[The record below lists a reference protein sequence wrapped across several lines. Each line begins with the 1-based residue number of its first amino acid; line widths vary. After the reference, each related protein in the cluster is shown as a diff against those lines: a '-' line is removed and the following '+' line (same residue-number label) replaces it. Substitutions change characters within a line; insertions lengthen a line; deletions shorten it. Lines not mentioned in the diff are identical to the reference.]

1 MLSTIEK
8 LKLLAESARYDVS
21 CSSSGSTRRAPKGG
35 FGSTSVSGICH
46 SWSEDGRCISLLK
59 ILMTNH
65 CIYDCDYCV
74 NRRSN
79 SIERALFSP
88 SEIVHLTVDFYK
100 RNYIEGLFLSSGVFR
115 SPDDTMLLLIEVARK
130 LRLDEKFGGYIH
142 IKGIPGA
149 SRELIETLGQY
160 ADRVSVNIEMPT
172 EKALS
177 LYAPEK
183 TMQSI
188 LQPMAII
195 QDGMTRYQEER
206 KKIKHTPRFVPAGQ
220 TTQMIIGLDDINDY
234 TILHQAQNL
243 YTTMALKRV
252 YYSAFVPIAGSKH
265 LSHITM
271 APLLREHRLY
281 QADFLMR
288 FYRFRAE
295 ELLTPE
301 HNRFD
306 ESLDP
311 KAFWAIT
318 HPDIFPIEINKAQ
331 YRELLRVPGIG
342 PKSAQRIVSARRLAP
357 VHYDHLKKIGVV
369 LKRARH
375 FITVNGKYYGSAR
388 NNTSLRDALISP
400 AAQPQQLSFL
410 EEKS

>member
-8 LKLLAESARYDVS
+8 LKILAESARYDVS

-79 SIERALFSP
+79 SIDRALFSP
-88 SEIVHLTVDFYK
+88 SEIVQLTVDFYK

-130 LRLDEKFGGYIH
+130 LRVEEKFGGYIH

-183 TMQSI
+183 NMQSI

-195 QDGMTRYQEER
+195 KDGMARYQEER

-243 YTTMALKRV
+243 YTTMTLKRV
-252 YYSAFVPIAGSKH
+252 YYSAFVPVSGSKH

-318 HPDIFPIEINKAQ
+318 HPEEFPIEINKAQ
-331 YRELLRVPGIG
+331 YRDLLRVPGIG
-342 PKSAQRIVSARRLAP
+342 PKSALRILSARRLAP

-375 FITVNGKYYGSAR
+375 FITVNGKYYGAATK
-388 NNTSLRDALISP
+388 NTSLRDALISP
-400 AAQPQQLSFL
+400 APKAQQLSFL